1 MKHIPTAILI
11 GMLAGTAGA
20 DTVSTSVEFN
30 NSGYDGTIISFDAFD
45 DLGGTRQLTGVT
57 LSYNQTMEFDL
68 TIESN
73 GYTAVQ
79 AGDWV
84 LDAGFY
90 GVHQL
95 GVFDGRGG
103 DGGPN
108 YPVIGTGG
116 VYTPVAFTGDLGAS
130 DGYNQS
136 GPDTIQATFGEQF
149 VFDQAF
155 DNSTEFGQRVL
166 DTLTGT
172 GQVDTFLGSFTDLFV
187 EWINDPN
194 WVVDPNNP
202 PDGPFDGPFQDPYYG
217 IFVTFDRLSHYGT
230 LSVSYEYTAVPT
242 PSGLLVLGG
251 AGLIVTRRRR

>member
-1 MKHIPTAILI
+1 MNKVATTLLI
-11 GMLAGTAGA
+11 AALSGTTLA
-20 DTVSTSVEFN
+20 DTVSTQTEFT
-30 NSGYDGTIISFDAFD
+30 NSNYDGTIVSFDAFD
-45 DLGGTRQLTGVT
+45 DMGGTRQLTGVT

-73 GYTAVQ
+73 GYTALN
-79 AGDWV
+79 AGDWTV
-84 LDAGFY
+84 EAGFY

-95 GVFDGRGG
+95 GVYDGLGG
-103 DGGPN
+103 DGGPS

-136 GPDTIQATFGEQF
+136 GPDTIHGTFGEQF
-149 VFDQAF
+149 IFNQSF
-155 DNSTEFGQRVL
+155 DNSTNFGQSVL
-166 DTLTGT
+166 DALTGT
-172 GQVDTFLGSFTDLFV
+172 GQVDTFLGSFTDLYF

-202 PDGPFDGPFQDPYYG
+202 PDGPFSPFEDPYYG
-217 IFVTFDRLSHYGT
+217 LFASFDRLSHTGT
-230 LSVSYEYTAVPT
+230 LTVTYEYAAVPT

-251 AGLIVTRRRR
+251 AGLVATRRRR

>member
-1 MKHIPTAILI
+1 MKQVATSLLIAAI
-11 GMLAGTAGA
+11 AGAAHA
-20 DTVSTSVEFN
+20 DTVSTSTQFSN
-30 NSGYDGTIISFDAFD
+30 QNYDGTIVSFDAFD
-45 DLGGTRQLTGVT
+45 DMGGTRQLTGVT

-73 GYTAVQ
+73 GYTALN
-79 AGDWV
+79 AGDWL

-90 GVHQL
+90 GVHQM
-95 GVFDGRGG
+95 GVYDGLGG

-136 GPDTIQATFGEQF
+136 GPDTIHATFGEQF

-155 DNSTEFGQRVL
+155 DNTTEFGQRML
-166 DTLTGT
+166 DALSGT
-172 GQVDTFLGSFTDLFV
+172 GQVDTFLGSFTDLYL

-202 PDGPFDGPFQDPYYG
+202 PDGPFDGPFEDPYYG
-217 IFVTFDRLSHYGT
+217 IFVTFERLSHTGT
-230 LSVSYEYTAVPT
+230 LTVTYEYTTVPS

-251 AGLIVTRRRR
+251 AGLVATRRRR